1 MGRSFSKSEPNHS
14 QQDTPSTTAPV
25 ISSPPLP
32 DASPNKELLH
42 LILAFLAGVLLTL
55 LLTAF
60 VFLIVK
66 SYKKCHSSPQA
77 LDSHSDSPAKPLDTP
92 GESLT
97 HASMTFKTS
106 EAKSN
111 HLTENHSADLDSIVY
126 AQIKVTN

>member
-1 MGRSFSKSEPNHS
+1 MGQSFPKSEPNHGH
-14 QQDTPSTTAPV
+14 QDTPSTTAPV
-25 ISSPPLP
+25 TSSPPFP

-42 LILAFLAGVLLTL
+42 LILAFFAGVLLTL
-55 LLTAF
+55 LLMAF
-60 VFLIVK
+60 VFLIIK

-77 LDSHSDSPAKPLDTP
+77 LDPHSDSPAKLLDIP

-111 HLTENHSADLDSIVY
+111 HLTENHSADSDPIVY